1 MGLDSRVRQQRKAR
15 AIFTLDLPSRRFW
28 SGNEHFGNDNCQKTL
43 RCKSRGSEWLSIAQ
57 CGFDSG
63 FRRPRPEALFSRVG
77 HSFATGQAIFACPP
91 CCVMRVFEL
100 RSEPWKGLQADSRKI
115 RQKRAEAAAQRLAGL
130 AGLGCFMG
138 RVQMASGT
146 WNMARLITPPLLTTL
161 AFVTELIKQAVR
173 FNRGKLFRPRLL
185 PVQYGHSYKRQ
196 SISGGRQSARQWD
209 RPSQRGITEPA
220 ERRRR
225 SFWRPRQ

>member
-1 MGLDSRVRQQRKAR
+1 MLPNVGLTAAFAAPGLR
-15 AIFTLDLPSRRFW
+15 PS
-28 SGNEHFGNDNCQKTL
+28 SL
-43 RCKSRGSEWLSIAQ
+43 
-57 CGFDSG
+57 
-63 FRRPRPEALFSRVG
+63 VG
-77 HSFATGQAIFACPP
+77 HSFATEQAIFACCPP
-91 CCVMRVFEL
+91 CRVVWVFEL
-100 RSEPWKGLQADSRKI
+100 RSEPWKGLQVDSRKI

-130 AGLGCFMG
+130 DGLGCFMG

-209 RPSQRGITEPA
+209 RPA
-220 ERRRR
+220 
-225 SFWRPRQ
+225 